1 MFANCLTTYCS
12 QVNGKFSTKTMQDEQ
27 QHELPTLYTGLQLQH
42 LEIDTK
48 HEKLLFIEQFTIDSK
63 VMMSYG
69 VPEFN
74 SLLNSILFSLKK
86 TSYTHFSI

>member
-1 MFANCLTTYCS
+1 
-12 QVNGKFSTKTMQDEQ
+12 MQDDY

-63 VMMSYG
+63 VKRGHSW
-69 VPEFN
+69 
-74 SLLNSILFSLKK
+74 S
-86 TSYTHFSI
+86 